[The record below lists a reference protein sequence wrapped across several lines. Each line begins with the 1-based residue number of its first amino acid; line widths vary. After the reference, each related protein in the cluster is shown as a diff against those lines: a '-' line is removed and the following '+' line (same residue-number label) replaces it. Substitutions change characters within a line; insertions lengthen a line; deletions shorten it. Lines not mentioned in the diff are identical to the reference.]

1 MTASRREAIAALVA
15 LTGSGA
21 WPSQAQGLSIG
32 TVPSAQMPT
41 PADGTRRLQIV
52 MLAHPDMTALDLVA
66 PQLIFATVGN
76 VEVQVV
82 WKDSAPVLTDSD
94 LQIAPTTR
102 FDQAARAPDLLF
114 VPGGLKG
121 TTAMLHDPEV
131 LDFVRSVGDA
141 ARWVTSV
148 CTGSLLLGAA
158 GLLRGYRATSHWY
171 VRDLLPLLDAEPVN
185 ERVVQER
192 NRITGAG
199 VTAGIDLALTISAA
213 LRGEAHA
220 RRQQLVFEY
229 APRPPFASGTPELAG
244 TDLTTS
250 VLQAHQAAIDAA
262 RLAVVQARPKQ
273 PNS

>member
-1 MTASRREAIAALVA
+1 MTASRREAIAALA
-15 LTGSGA
+15 AIAGA
-21 WPSQAQGLSIG
+21 AAWSSQAQGQSIG
-32 TVPSAQMPT
+32 TSPSAQLPT
-41 PADGTRRLQIV
+41 PVDGTRRLQIV
-52 MLAHPDMTALDLVA
+52 MLAHPDMTALDLVG
-66 PQLIFATVGN
+66 PQLIFATLGN

-82 WKDSAPVLTDSD
+82 WKDTVPVLTDSG
-94 LQIAPTTR
+94 LQIVPTTR

-121 TTAMLHDPEV
+121 TTAMLRDPEV
-131 LDFVRSVGDA
+131 LDFVRDVGGA
-141 ARWVTSV
+141 ARWVSGV

-171 VRDLLPLLDAEPVN
+171 VRDLLTLLDAEPVN
-185 ERVVQER
+185 ERVVQDR

-199 VTAGIDLALTISAA
+199 VTAGIDLALTISAT

-244 TDLTTS
+244 ADLTAS
-250 VLQAHQAAIDAA
+250 VLQVRKPAIDAA
-262 RLAVVQARPKQ
+262 RLAVLQARPK
-273 PNS
+273 PPHS